1 MESKFLVFDEHC
13 FPRINYFKTRLIR
26 FYPRMKNVLDFE
38 FTFPGRGLKKMRS
51 DDTERDTINELINQG
66 ISVECR
72 SIDNA
77 LLNAITEQ
85 SIAIKP
91 EYLQKGAQQKHGE
104 LSKSIASLIVTTEK
118 DLEETARHM
127 ANAIYS
133 DHIVLAVF
141 VEDANIRPE
150 LNSLLEGIKLP
161 SDQKVVVKLN
171 FANRGDPT
179 TPTPNARKSRKLQG
193 EQVLKSDQ
201 SASSKFYSFSDWR
214 ESKEST
220 KSPPRS
226 RSISPRRRRISPSN
240 YRSKTRQRSLSQS
253 SHSDSDT
260 PESSSPSPKHNIR
273 QKSKS
278 KKQKTDESSSS
289 TDKLLYVPAKKYLAT
304 LPSSCTSS
312 SPVTSSVSTRMCD
325 VSPSRHHMPINQE
338 PMDVEDSEEC
348 HRVTRKT
355 RKEHDDGNVPCT
367 IQPGP
372 ISFENIDKLDSEAL
386 KSAVSLQL
394 ETYLAD
400 IIERIIKLLKAVRD
414 RRDSNAKVEN
424 VTTLDKLIYEI
435 EGLLGQSITKK
446 GVKMKSEIEQTRLPP
461 RVTQDLLRVDGVYGC
476 GTIYS
481 RLNVHIEVKTEN
493 DRAKVEENIRKVVTE
508 KHEIQDYVVNV
519 VKSRPALYGSR
530 SLVVCH

>member
-1 MESKFLVFDEHC
+1 
-13 FPRINYFKTRLIR
+13 
-26 FYPRMKNVLDFE
+26 
-38 FTFPGRGLKKMRS
+38 
-51 DDTERDTINELINQG
+51 
-66 ISVECR
+66 
-72 SIDNA
+72 
-77 LLNAITEQ
+77 
-85 SIAIKP
+85 
-91 EYLQKGAQQKHGE
+91 
-104 LSKSIASLIVTTEK
+104 
-118 DLEETARHM
+118 M

-141 VEDANIRPE
+141 VGDTNIRPE
-150 LNSLLEGIKLP
+150 LNSLLEGIKL
-161 SDQKVVVKLN
+161 SSEQKVVVKLN
-171 FANRGDPT
+171 IANKGDPT
-179 TPTPNARKSRKLQG
+179 TTTPTARKSRKLQG

-201 SASSKFYSFSDWR
+201 SASSKFGSFSDWR

-226 RSISPRRRRISPSN
+226 RSISPRRRRFSPSN

-278 KKQKTDESSSS
+278 KKQKTDGSSSS
-289 TDKLLYVPAKKYLAT
+289 TDKLLSVPAEKYHAT
-304 LPSSCTSS
+304 SPSSSSSPDASPVSSHMCHILPSS
-312 SPVTSSVSTRMCD
+312 
-325 VSPSRHHMPINQE
+325 HHMPSNQE

-372 ISFENIDKLDSEAL
+372 ISFENIDKLDHEAL

-414 RRDSNAKVEN
+414 RRDSNAKVET

-446 GVKMKSEIEQTRLPP
+446 GVQMKSEIEQTRLPP
-461 RVTQDLLRVDGVYGC
+461 RVTQDLLR
-476 GTIYS
+476 
-481 RLNVHIEVKTEN
+481 
-493 DRAKVEENIRKVVTE
+493 
-508 KHEIQDYVVNV
+508 
-519 VKSRPALYGSR
+519 
-530 SLVVCH
+530 